1 MMMMHVTFQAILI
14 YLLAYFIGM
23 GALLIRNKH
32 LDILN
37 KLYWGGGTVSIASDK
52 DHFCVFHVG
61 IGKHM
66 HDSAESFTCRD
77 VLAVGMK
84 MERST
89 SSVLLACA
97 MDSTFWRRLELIT
110 STLTFIA

>member
-1 MMMMHVTFQAILI
+1 
-14 YLLAYFIGM
+14 M

-61 IGKHM
+61 INEHAMRSKIRIHSNIGF
-66 HDSAESFTCRD
+66 SSCRD
-77 VLAVGMK
+77 AHVVDMK
-84 MERST
+84 TEPST
-89 SSVLLACA
+89 SSVLLACVT
-97 MDSTFWRRLELIT
+97 DLTFSRRLESIT
-110 STLTFIA
+110 SMPTFIALHVICMNSWKL